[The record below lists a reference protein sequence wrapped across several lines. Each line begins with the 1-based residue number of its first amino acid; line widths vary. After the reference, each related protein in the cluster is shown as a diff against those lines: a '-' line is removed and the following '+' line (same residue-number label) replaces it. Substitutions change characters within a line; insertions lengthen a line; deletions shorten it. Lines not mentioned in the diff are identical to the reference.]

1 MYIYIEIYFT
11 SYWFMMT
18 YRVFWI
24 SVKMSTLGDEILDK
38 PLPNIGEESLFTK
51 ELEIALEHENVDFV
65 VR

>member
-1 MYIYIEIYFT
+1 
-11 SYWFMMT
+11 MT
-18 YRVFWI
+18 CRVFWV
-24 SVKMSTLGDEILDK
+24 SVKMSTVGDEILDK